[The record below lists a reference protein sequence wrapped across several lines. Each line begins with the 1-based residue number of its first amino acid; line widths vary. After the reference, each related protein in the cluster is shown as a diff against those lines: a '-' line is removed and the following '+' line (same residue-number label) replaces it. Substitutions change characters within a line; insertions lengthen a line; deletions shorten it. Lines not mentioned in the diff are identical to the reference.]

1 MRVDPKNIPVDPT
14 TWRPIVPKE
23 PEDVTP
29 ETLRQAWEKTQ
40 GAVAHERDQI
50 LERHERI
57 VQASQERQRKERQKK
72 LLDLEKKARADR
84 QRDRFDTLAQE
95 QRISREA
102 QDRRGDRQR
111 AEEDA
116 ALQESIP
123 HRPSPIYPGREEG
136 SVDEGQRQRQAHQE
150 ARDAAAK
157 ERSLPK
163 APPRKAH
170 RFWTF

>member
-72 LLDLEKKARADR
+72 LLDLEKKDQAERR
-84 QRDRFDTLAQE
+84 HDRFETLAQE
-95 QRISREA
+95 QQLSREA
-102 QDRRGDRQR
+102 QDRRGERRR

-116 ALQESIP
+116 ALQESTP
-123 HRPSPIYPGREEG
+123 HRPSLITPGREGESVEG
-136 SVDEGQRQRQAHQE
+136 DQRRRRAHQE

-157 ERSLPK
+157 ERDLPET
-163 APPRKAH
+163 PPRKGH